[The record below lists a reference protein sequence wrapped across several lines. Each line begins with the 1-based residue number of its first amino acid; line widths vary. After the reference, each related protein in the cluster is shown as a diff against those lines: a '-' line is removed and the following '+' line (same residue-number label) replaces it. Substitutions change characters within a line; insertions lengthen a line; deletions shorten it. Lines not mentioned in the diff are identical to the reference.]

1 MCSKCVE
8 INEKIDHFK
17 DLGTRILDP
26 QTRRSLDILIEEL
39 EAKKVALHPEGD
51 A

>member
-8 INEKIDHFK
+8 INEKIKHFR

-26 QTRRSLDILIEEL
+26 QALRSLETLIADL
-39 EAKKVALHPEGD
+39 EANKSALHPERD